1 MCSSDIFLGLIAILF
16 PPVAVWV
23 KRGICSVDSIINI
36 LLCMLGFIPGL
47 LHAWYIIAKFP
58 DSDIRYDYIPDSEAR
73 VTYVVVQEPS
83 TRNQRMPKNGSAD
96 AGAGYGTTVQAP
108 TVQQQQNGTWAT
120 AGEGSSSGGGNAVPP
135 TYEQAV
141 RGDHK
146 VQTHD

>member
-36 LLCMLGFIPGL
+36 LLCMLGFLPGL

-58 DSDIRYDYIPDSEAR
+58 EHDYDYIPDSEAR
-73 VTYVVVQEPS
+73 VTYVVVQEPGA
-83 TRNQRMPKNGSAD
+83 RNQRMSKNGPQQQ
-96 AGAGYGTTVQAP
+96 GAGGYGATTAP

-120 AGEGSSSGGGNAVPP
+120 AGEGSSNAVPP